1 VDQIVVD
8 QIAVD
13 SIAVDGQNLATASF
27 PRVFVWC
34 SHLFIVSFFLCL
46 FTSFRDIA
54 PLLLSN
60 AGKSLSLRSE
70 TNDLLTSSL
79 FHSLHFTDQNVAKT
93 IDGSTS
99 SGGGVGSLK
108 SLKFSFY
115 LPSNE
120 KEMTMLMNLLNIT
133 VGKLCVGKGGTM
145 GHEEPVWSMFVQRGT
160 SEPVI

>member
-1 VDQIVVD
+1 MH
-8 QIAVD
+8 QIAVE
-13 SIAVDGQNLATASF
+13 SIAVDGQNLASASF
-27 PRVFVWC
+27 PRTFVWC
-34 SHLFIVSFFLCL
+34 SHLFIVSFLLCL

-145 GHEEPVWSMFVQRGT
+145 GHGEPVWSMCVQRGT
-160 SEPVI
+160 SEPGI

>member
-1 VDQIVVD
+1 MFSLVYRPL
-8 QIAVD
+8 
-13 SIAVDGQNLATASF
+13 SLY
-27 PRVFVWC
+27 
-34 SHLFIVSFFLCL
+34 L

-70 TNDLLTSSL
+70 TNDLLTSTL

-133 VGKLCVGKGGTM
+133 VGKLSVGKGAM
-145 GHEEPVWSMFVQRGT
+145 GHEEQFGRYLSRGT
-160 SEPVI
+160 SEPLMFLFFFFLCLCQGTTLTKWPVLNWTKLRFKRP

>member
-1 VDQIVVD
+1 VDQIVVH

-13 SIAVDGQNLATASF
+13 SIAVDGQNLASASF
-27 PRVFVWC
+27 PSVFVWC

-133 VGKLCVGKGGTM
+133 VGKLCGEGRNN
-145 GHEEPVWSMFVQRGT
+145 GHVKNQFGRCLS
-160 SEPVI
+160 SEVRVNL

>member
-1 VDQIVVD
+1 MFSLVYRFL
-8 QIAVD
+8 
-13 SIAVDGQNLATASF
+13 S
-27 PRVFVWC
+27 
-34 SHLFIVSFFLCL
+34 LCL

-133 VGKLCVGKGGTM
+133 VGKLCVEGGGTM